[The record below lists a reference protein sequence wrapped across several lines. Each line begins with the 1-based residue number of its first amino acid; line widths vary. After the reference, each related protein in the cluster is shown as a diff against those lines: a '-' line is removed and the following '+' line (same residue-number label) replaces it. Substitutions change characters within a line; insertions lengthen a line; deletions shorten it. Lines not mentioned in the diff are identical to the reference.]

1 MKKVLVAVFLGGL
14 VLTGCGS
21 NEAEESSA
29 AILSEK
35 KVRVEA
41 GTDEQNAEV
50 QAEAQEGSAEQDTE
64 TLAGAGEQDAESQAG
79 TEEQETEIPE
89 ETEVVSVFAK
99 LPDEFVYSGGA
110 GGWAT
115 ELYLND
121 DGTFNAQYHDSDL
134 GYTGTDYPNG
144 TVYISNYSGK
154 FTEPQMVN
162 EYTYSMTVES
172 IELEMEAGQ
181 EYYEDGKRYVTCGA
195 SELEDAGEL
204 FVYMPGARKENLPEE
219 FVSWANYGDFG
230 PENDFRCY
238 GIYNPAKQLAFIG
251 YHFTAF
257 EELQKLSGTFRNESG
272 DEFIID
278 IYQDSENLVDEIGS
292 VYWTVKGSEKE
303 FGHVYKLAEGGFK
316 IALPESKVYYF
327 EITDNHVNHTQFAGD
342 EISGELGT
350 FTKVE

>member
-1 MKKVLVAVFLGGL
+1 MKKVLVAVILGGL

-21 NEAEESSA
+21 NKAEESSA
-29 AILSEK
+29 AVLSE
-35 KVRVEA
+35 ES
-41 GTDEQNAEV
+41 TQAEKDGKDT
-50 QAEAQEGSAEQDTE
+50 EAQESSDGQDTE
-64 TLAGAGEQDAESQAG
+64 TLAGADEKDVESQAG
-79 TEEQETEIPE
+79 TDEQETEIQE
-89 ETEVVSVFAK
+89 ETKADSVFTK
-99 LPDEFVYSGGA
+99 LPDQFVYSSGA

-134 GYTGTDYPNG
+134 GYTGADYPNG

-154 FTEPQMVN
+154 FTEPQAIN
-162 EYTYSMTVES
+162 EYTYSMTVEY
-172 IELEMEAGQ
+172 IEQEMEAGQ

-195 SELEDAGEL
+195 SELADAGEL
-204 FVYMPGARKENLPEE
+204 LVYMPGARKENLPEE
-219 FVSWANYGDFG
+219 FISWANYGDFG
-230 PENDFRCY
+230 PENDFRCF
-238 GIYNPAKQLAFIG
+238 GIYNPAQQLAFIG

-257 EELQKLSGTFRNESG
+257 EELQKLSGTFRNENG
-272 DEFIID
+272 DEFVMD
-278 IYQDSENLVDEIGS
+278 IYQDSENLVDDIGS
-292 VYWTVKGSEKE
+292 AYWTPHGGETE

-327 EITDNHVNHTQFAGD
+327 EITDNNVNHTQFAGD